1 MNMKTNLP
9 FKSAPQ
15 SICILRLSALGDVCN
30 LVPIVRTI
38 QKYWP
43 GTRITWVIGR
53 VEHQLVGDIKGV
65 EFVEYDKKSGLGG
78 IVRLRRTLAGHR
90 FSVLLQMQAA
100 LRASLIA
107 MVIPTQVRLGFHRRM
122 AKDFQ
127 WLFTHATTRALARPH
142 NIDGYFSFLEA
153 IGLNQR
159 DLVWNIPIPEDARV
173 FVDRRIGDIGKNY
186 IVVSPCASSRFRN
199 WRNWPARKYAQVID
213 YVSRRYGIQ
222 SILTGGPTDIE
233 MEIGRRIR
241 HHSTHPPVNLI
252 GQTSIKQ
259 LLALIERSVAVISPD
274 SGPIHMANALD
285 VPPIGLYVSGNPL
298 RGGPYLFQKWVV
310 NAYPEAVLK
319 KFGKSVDEIRWGKR
333 VRDPEAI
340 ELVTVEAVKKKL
352 DDVIA
357 ERNIFK

>member
-1 MNMKTNLP
+1 MKTNLP

-38 QKYWP
+38 RKYWP
-43 GTRITWVIGR
+43 ETRVTWVIGR
-53 VEHQLVGDIKGV
+53 VEHQLVGDIKGI
-65 EFVEYDKKSGLGG
+65 EFIEYDKKSGLGG
-78 IVRLRRTLAGHR
+78 IVKLRKTLAERR

-100 LRASLIA
+100 LRASLISLA
-107 MVIPTQVRLGFHRRM
+107 IPAQVRLGFHPRM

-127 WLFTHATTRALARPH
+127 WLFTHATTRALERPH
-142 NIDGYFSFLEA
+142 NIDCYFSFLEA

-159 DLVWNIPIPEDARV
+159 DLVWDIPIPEDARA
-173 FVDRRIGDIGKNY
+173 FVDRRIGDIGRDY
-186 IVVSPCASSRFRN
+186 IVVSPCASARFRN

-213 YVSRRYGIQ
+213 CAYRQYGIQ
-222 SILTGGPTDIE
+222 SILTGSPTENE
-233 MEIGRRIR
+233 MEAARRIR

-252 GQTSIKQ
+252 GRTNIKQ
-259 LLALIERSVAVISPD
+259 LMALIERSVAVISPD
-274 SGPIHMANALD
+274 SGPIHMANALG

-319 KFGKSVDEIRWGKR
+319 TFGKSVDEIRWGKR
-333 VRDPEAI
+333 VRDPGAI
-340 ELVTVEAVKKKL
+340 ELITVEAVKEKL
-352 DDVIA
+352 DDVIT
-357 ERNIFK
+357 ERNIVE